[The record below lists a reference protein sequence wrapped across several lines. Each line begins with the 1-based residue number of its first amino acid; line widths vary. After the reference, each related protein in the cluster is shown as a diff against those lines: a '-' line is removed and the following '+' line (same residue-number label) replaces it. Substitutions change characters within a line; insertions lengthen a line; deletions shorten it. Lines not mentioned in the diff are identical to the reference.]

1 MLATEAMSI
10 YNIMTKKNMR
20 SLMIHFNQLYQHYR
34 STPDVLVPTD
44 KITVKLLKPGSTL
57 VWNSYGYRF
66 VNHIQDL
73 HIYDDFQKSN
83 ISLDRTFDNIVIVNP
98 MVLRYTTTTE
108 LSERLLHLIT
118 KINEGGRLQLSF
130 NSQFLLWNRVSSPI
144 GPEIELLVNK
154 LEQQGLQLIFKDV
167 KLLQTT
173 ITGDCKFL
181 FDKSKQL
188 DIHKEL

>member
-1 MLATEAMSI
+1 ML
-10 YNIMTKKNMR
+10 
-20 SLMIHFNQLYQHYR
+20 
-34 STPDVLVPTD
+34 
-44 KITVKLLKPGSTL
+44 
-57 VWNSYGYRF
+57 
-66 VNHIQDL
+66 
-73 HIYDDFQKSN
+73 
-83 ISLDRTFDNIVIVNP
+83 
-98 MVLRYTTTTE
+98 LRYTTTTE
-108 LSERLLHLIT
+108 LSDRLLPLIT

-130 NSQFLLWNRVSSPI
+130 NSQFLLWNRVSSPL